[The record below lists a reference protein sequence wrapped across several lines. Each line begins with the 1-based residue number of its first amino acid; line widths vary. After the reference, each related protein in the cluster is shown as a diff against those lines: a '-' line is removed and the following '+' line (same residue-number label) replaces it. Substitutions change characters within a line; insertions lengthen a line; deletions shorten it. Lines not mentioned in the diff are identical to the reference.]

1 MKGQGWRRRE
11 FLSQFM
17 RELLLGQGLL
27 LLVRVVVMLLLLMRM
42 LLLLVLRVCLCSRR
56 SHMGG
61 GGLVREKPKRRG
73 RVHIGG
79 LSLVCRINW
88 ARPGGRGGR
97 VCFFR
102 LVREKKSN

>member
-1 MKGQGWRRRE
+1 MEGRGVKGQGRRRRE
-11 FLSQFM
+11 FLSQFV

-42 LLLLVLRVCLCSRR
+42 LLLLVLLVCLCSRR
-56 SHMGG
+56 SHLGG

-79 LSLVCRINW
+79 
-88 ARPGGRGGR
+88 
-97 VCFFR
+97 
-102 LVREKKSN
+102 

>member
-27 LLVRVVVMLLLLMRM
+27 LLVRVVVMLLLMRM

-61 GGLVREKPKRRG
+61 GSLVREKPKRRG